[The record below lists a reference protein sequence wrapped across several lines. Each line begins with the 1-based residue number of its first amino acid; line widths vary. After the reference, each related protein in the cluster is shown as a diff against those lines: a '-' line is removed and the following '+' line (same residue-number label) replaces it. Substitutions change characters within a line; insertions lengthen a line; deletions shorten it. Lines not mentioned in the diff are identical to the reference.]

1 MALDKKITITKRG
14 REALESELR
23 NLIDV
28 VRPEVIEQLKAAR
41 AQGDLSENADYDAA
55 RDKQASVEHR
65 ISEIENILSNCEVID
80 DRPLDS
86 KVVSLG
92 TKVTFKD
99 LSDNT
104 EHTVDIVGSV
114 EANPLEGLISNE
126 CPIGSAMIGKHVGER
141 VIIETSE
148 PYEIEILN
156 IALDD

>member
-1 MALDKKITITKRG
+1 MRNEEIIVTKEGYRKLN
-14 REALESELR
+14 EELR
-23 NLIDV
+23 NLIDSV
-28 VRPEVIEQLKAAR
+28 LPEVIEQLKEAR

-141 VIIETSE
+141 VVIETSE

>member
-1 MALDKKITITKRG
+1 MTDKRIELTKRG
-14 REALESELR
+14 KESLESELR

-55 RDKQASVEHR
+55 RDRQAEVEHR
-65 ISEIENILSNCEVID
+65 INEIEAILANAIVLD
-80 DRPLDS
+80 DKPVSS

-92 TKVTFKD
+92 TKVTFRD
-99 LSDNT
+99 LSDDSET
-104 EHTVDIVGSV
+104 TVEIVGSV

-141 VIIETSE
+141 VVVNTVE

-156 IALDD
+156 ISLDK

>member
-1 MALDKKITITKRG
+1 MADRKIELTKRG
-14 REALESELR
+14 KESLESELR

-55 RDKQASVEHR
+55 RDRQAEVEHR
-65 ISEIENILSNCEVID
+65 INEIEAILASAVIIED
-80 DRPLDS
+80 KPVNT
-86 KVVSLG
+86 KVVALG

-104 EHTVDIVGSV
+104 TMTVEIVGSI

-126 CPIGSAMIGKHVGER
+126 CPLGVAMIGRHVGEKAL
-141 VIIETSE
+141 VNSQT
-148 PYEIEILN
+148 PYEVEILN
-156 IALDD
+156 IALDR

>member
-1 MALDKKITITKRG
+1 MAMDKKITITKRG
-14 REALESELR
+14 KEALESELR

-55 RDKQASVEHR
+55 RNRQAEVEHR
-65 ISEIENILSNCEVID
+65 INEIEDILSNSTVID
-80 DRPLDS
+80 DKPVNT
-86 KVVSLG
+86 KVVALG

-104 EHTVDIVGSV
+104 EHTVEIVGTV
-114 EANPLEGLISNE
+114 EANPLENLISNE
-126 CPIGSAMIGKHVGER
+126 CPIGAAMIGKHVGEKT
-141 VIIETSE
+141 VVNTSE

-156 IALDD
+156 ISLDK

>member
-1 MALDKKITITKRG
+1 MALDKKVTITVRG
-14 REALESELR
+14 KESLENELR

-55 RDKQASVEHR
+55 RNRQAEVEHR
-65 ISEIENILSNCEVID
+65 INEIEDILSNCIVID
-80 DRPLDS
+80 DKPVDS

-99 LSDNT
+99 LSDGSIS
-104 EHTVDIVGSV
+104 TVEIVGSV
-114 EANPLEGLISNE
+114 EANPLDGLISNE
-126 CPIGSAMIGKHVGER
+126 CPIGIAMIGKHVGEKTL
-141 VIIETSE
+141 VNTSE

-156 IALDD
+156 IALGK

>member
-1 MALDKKITITKRG
+1 MAMDKKITITKRG
-14 REALESELR
+14 KEALESELR

-141 VIIETSE
+141 VVIETSE

-156 IALDD
+156 IALND

>member
-156 IALDD
+156 IALND

>member
-141 VIIETSE
+141 VVIETSE

-156 IALDD
+156 ITLDD